1 MVSDCTLCPRLHALR
16 EENNQKWPDWH
27 NAPVGSFGPLSAL
40 LLVVGLAPGLRGA
53 NRTGRP
59 FTGDYAGLVLY
70 PALIKHG
77 FGTGTFDGDPDDNVE
92 FQHVRITN
100 AVRCLPPENKPTGQ
114 EINNCRPFLMQEIAA
129 MSQLHTVLAL
139 GTVAHQT
146 ILRTFGCAVKN
157 YPFKHGAWHKLPNGL
172 FMADSYHCSRY
183 NINTGRLTFKMFDDV
198 MAVVAQRTNVPKY
211 TL

>member
-77 FGTGTFDGDPDDNVE
+77 FGTGTFDGDPDDDVE
-92 FQHVRITN
+92 FQQCNWSQDILASSN
-100 AVRCLPPENKPTGQ
+100 
-114 EINNCRPFLMQEIAA
+114 IYFL
-129 MSQLHTVLAL
+129 
-139 GTVAHQT
+139 
-146 ILRTFGCAVKN
+146 
-157 YPFKHGAWHKLPNGL
+157 L
-172 FMADSYHCSRY
+172 F
-183 NINTGRLTFKMFDDV
+183 
-198 MAVVAQRTNVPKY
+198 
-211 TL
+211 